1 MALFSDERERRGLLL
16 FVPLMLLIAVGALLV
31 DTRRMKY
38 EVRRSEAEENPLPAD
53 SVQRF
58 AFDPNTIG
66 FDSLLLLG
74 FSRSQTIQ
82 LLKYR
87 QAGKIFR
94 LPEELSTLYG
104 MSDSLFRSLRPL
116 VVIGEKFRFHPRPE
130 FDRAEP
136 TWSEHPWPKPPRRTF
151 RATEPFRIDTVS
163 VDYLR
168 SLGFTTR
175 WSEAFVDCYRR
186 REMRSL
192 NELRDIAF
200 IGDSIADLLAPWLLF
215 PERKP
220 SPFDEPVELNR
231 ADTTELCRVYGIG
244 PRSARAIVTYRERL
258 GGFYC
263 VEQLTEVRGVTE
275 ANYERIVKQISCDS
289 FLIRK
294 ININFAPLERLR
306 IHPYMP
312 PRLLRKLL
320 NKRQQRKSKGGW
332 STVEEMVDDNILTEE
347 EARRLRPYLQFGTQQ
362 NE

>member
-16 FVPLMLLIAVGALLV
+16 FVPLMLLIAAGALLV

-38 EVRRSEAEENPLPAD
+38 EVRRSEAEENPVAAD

-74 FSRSQTIQ
+74 FSRSQALQ
-82 LLKYR
+82 LMKYR

-104 MSDSLFRSLRPL
+104 MSDSLFRALRPL
-116 VVIGEKFRFHPRPE
+116 VVIGEEFRLRPRPE
-130 FDRAEP
+130 FGRKEY
-136 TWSEHPWPKPPRRTF
+136 SWPERPRRTF
-151 RATEPFRIDTVS
+151 RAAEPFRIDTVS
-163 VDYLR
+163 AAYLR

-175 WSEAFVDCYRR
+175 WAEAFVDCCRR
-186 REMRSL
+186 REIRSL
-192 NELRDIAF
+192 DELRDIAF

-215 PERKP
+215 PEREP
-220 SPFDEPVELNR
+220 SPFTVPIELNR
-231 ADTTELCRVYGIG
+231 ADSTTLCRIVGIG
-244 PRSARAIVTYRERL
+244 PRSARAIVAYRERL

-263 VEQLTEVRGVTE
+263 VEQLAEVRGVTE

-294 ININFAPLERLR
+294 INLNFAPPERLR
-306 IHPYMP
+306 EHPYLP

-320 NKRQQRKSKGGW
+320 SKRQQRKSKGGW
-332 STVEEMVDDNILTEE
+332 STVEEMVDDDILTDE